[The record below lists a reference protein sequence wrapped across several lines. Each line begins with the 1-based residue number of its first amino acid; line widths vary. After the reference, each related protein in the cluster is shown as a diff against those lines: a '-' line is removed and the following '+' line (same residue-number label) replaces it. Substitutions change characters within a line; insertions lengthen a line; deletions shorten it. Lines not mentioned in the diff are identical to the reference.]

1 MRAPIQFLS
10 LALLWSL
17 ALRADSLQAAPCTVP
32 GTHASLA
39 AAVADPSC
47 NPITLGAGD
56 FAGSV
61 TVNRSVTI
69 SGAGITTRLLGLPE
83 REVLTLT
90 NNATVQLQ
98 GMDLL
103 VHADTLASKAITK
116 AGGSSVSM
124 VNVRIAT
131 AGQVAP
137 LPPLDDAIA
146 LWNFANPADSLGHQS
161 DFEVLGTFSVGNP
174 VVLPP
179 GFAANADGFAA
190 SEGPAGNCATS
201 YGELYDPAPTHEL
214 VLAAG
219 GSMTMWA
226 RVRMD
231 GLDALDDIF
240 RFGSAHFDTPGTYEL
255 ELSSQSAQFSVLGA
269 GNGAETHVVHGA
281 VLFPGNWYDIAG
293 VFDASAHQLRVYVHD
308 PENGQAVGTPASV
321 AAPFSSLG
329 LDTLLNLLFLEAPY
343 NANGCNL
350 GGQLEGAAVWNRA
363 LSAEEVRA
371 LSQGPGVLFRD
382 GFETG
387 NTSAW
392 SASVP

>member
-1 MRAPIQFLS
+1 MRAPTKILT

-17 ALRADSLQAAPCTVP
+17 TLRADSLQAAACTVP
-32 GTHASLA
+32 GTHTSLA
-39 AAVADPSC
+39 AAVADPIC

-69 SGAGITTRLLGLPE
+69 SGTGITTRLRGLPE

-98 GMDLL
+98 GLDLL
-103 VHADTLASKAITK
+103 VHADTLATKAITK

-161 DFEVLGTFSVGNP
+161 DFSVYGDFSVGTA
-174 VVLPP
+174 VAIAS

-190 SEGPAGNCATS
+190 AEGAGGDCGMS
-201 YGELYDPAPTHEL
+201 FGELYGVAPTHEL
-214 VLAAG
+214 ALAAS

-226 RVRMD
+226 RVRTD
-231 GLDALDDIF
+231 GLDAHDDIF
-240 RFGSAHFDTPGTYEL
+240 RFGSANTDTLSTYEL
-255 ELSSQSAQFSVLGA
+255 EFNAQSAQFSVLGA
-269 GNGAETHVVHGA
+269 GNGSETHVVHGS
-281 VLFPGNWYDIAG
+281 VLFPSNWYDIAG
-293 VFDASAHQLRVYVHD
+293 VFDSTEQQLRVYVHD

-321 AAPFSSLG
+321 AVPFASLG
-329 LDTLLNLLFLEAPY
+329 LDTLLDLLFLQAPN
-343 NANGCNL
+343 NANGCVYDAL
-350 GGQLEGAAVWNRA
+350 LEGAAVWSRA
-363 LSAEEVRA
+363 LSADEVQA
-371 LSQGPGVLFRD
+371 LSQGAGVLFRD
-382 GFETG
+382 GFEAG

-392 SASVP
+392 SANVP